1 MTAATQPVGGELI
14 LTLSCPDRR
23 GIVARTAGF
32 VADRGGNILD
42 SHQFGDPDA
51 ATFFMR
57 IHFATDGSESP
68 DAWRAA
74 FAPVAAELGMAW
86 QLHDVAVRPRLLLV
100 VSREGHCLNDL
111 LYRWRT
117 GGLRADVA
125 AVASP
130 YDDFAALAG
139 AYDLPYHHLPGPG
152 AASDELDGALLELVD
167 RERVD
172 LVVLARFM
180 QILGP
185 AACRRLAGS
194 AINIHHSF
202 LPSFKGAGPYRQAHD
217 RGVKLIGATA
227 HYVTEEL
234 DEGPII
240 EQEVARVDHS
250 QGVAELARVGR
261 DVECVALA
269 RAVRWHTEHRVLLH
283 GRRTIVFR

>member
-1 MTAATQPVGGELI
+1 MPPTELI

-23 GIVARTAGF
+23 GIVASVAGLI
-32 VADRGGNILD
+32 ADRGGNIID
-42 SHQFGDPDA
+42 SHQFGDPDVSV
-51 ATFFMR
+51 FFMR
-57 IHFATDGSESP
+57 IHFATVD
-68 DAWRAA
+68 DTDLATWRAA
-74 FAPVAAELGMAW
+74 VGDLAAEFGMTW
-86 QLHDVAVRPRLLLV
+86 QLHDVAVRPRLLVL

-117 GGLRADVA
+117 GAIAADLA

-130 YDDFAALAG
+130 YDDFAPLAG
-139 AYDLPYHHLPGPG
+139 AYGLPYHHVPGPD
-152 AASDELDGALLELVD
+152 ASTDVLDGALLELVE

-185 AACRRLAGS
+185 QACAALAGR

-202 LPSFKGAGPYRQAHD
+202 LPSFKGARPYRQAHD

-227 HYVTEEL
+227 HYVTEDL

-250 QGVAELARVGR
+250 HSVAELARVGR

-269 RAVRWHTEHRVLLH
+269 RAVRWHVERRVLLH
-283 GRRTIVFR
+283 GARTVVFR

>member
-1 MTAATQPVGGELI
+1 MTAGPGQELI
-14 LTLSCPDRR
+14 LTLSCADRR
-23 GIVARTAGF
+23 GIVARTSGF
-32 VADRGGNILD
+32 LAERGGNILD

-57 IHFATDGSESP
+57 IHFAVDDGESP
-68 DAWRAA
+68 DAWREA
-74 FAPVAAELGMAW
+74 FAPLARELGMTW
-86 QLHDVAVRPRLLLV
+86 DLHDAADRPRIMVLV
-100 VSREGHCLNDL
+100 SHEGHCLNDL

-117 GGLRADVA
+117 GAIAADLV

-130 YDDFAALAG
+130 YDDFAAMSATYG
-139 AYDLPYHHLPGPG
+139 LPHHRIPGPG
-152 AASDELDGALLELVD
+152 SAIADLDRSILELVE

-180 QILGP
+180 QVLGP
-185 AACRRLAGS
+185 AACAALAGR

-202 LPSFKGAGPYRQAHD
+202 LPSFKGASPYRQAHD

-250 QGVAELARVGR
+250 HAVVEMTRVGR

-269 RAVRWHTEHRVLLH
+269 RAVRWHVERRVLLH
-283 GRRTIVFR
+283 GHRTVVFR

>member
-1 MTAATQPVGGELI
+1 VEPKPLPSGELI
-14 LTLSCPDRR
+14 LTLACPDRR
-23 GIVARTAGF
+23 GIVARVAGF
-32 VADRGGNILD
+32 VADRGGNIVD

-51 ATFFMR
+51 GAFFMR
-57 IHFATDGSESP
+57 LHVATEGPADVE
-68 DAWRAA
+68 AWEVDFRPIAN
-74 FAPVAAELGMAW
+74 ELGMRW
-86 QLHDVAVRPRLLLV
+86 QLHDASVRPRLLVL

-111 LYRWRT
+111 LFRWTT
-117 GGLRADVA
+117 GALAADVV
-125 AVASP
+125 AVASAH
-130 YDDFAALAG
+130 DVFASLAAG
-139 AYDLPYHHLPGPG
+139 YGLPYRRLPGPG
-152 AASDELDGALLELVD
+152 APAEELDAVLLELVEA
-167 RERVD
+167 ERID

-185 AACRRLAGS
+185 AACRALEGR

-202 LPSFKGAGPYRQAHD
+202 LPSFKGARPYRQAHD

-250 QGVAELARVGR
+250 HGVAELARVGR

-269 RAVRWHTEHRVLLH
+269 RAVRWHVEHRVLLH
-283 GRRTIVFR
+283 GHRTVVFR